1 MVDAGC
7 GDFSRW
13 NDLPVGC
20 YESVPAKIAEIAVG
34 HEAEHGLLLADDGRV
49 YFVGTAKR
57 GEDGEPS
64 N

>member
-1 MVDAGC
+1 MNVGF

-13 NDLPVGC
+13 NDLPLGC
-20 YESVPAKIAEIAVG
+20 FESKPVRILDIAVG
-34 HEAEHGLLLADDGRV
+34 HEAEHGLLLTDDGHV

-64 N
+64 M